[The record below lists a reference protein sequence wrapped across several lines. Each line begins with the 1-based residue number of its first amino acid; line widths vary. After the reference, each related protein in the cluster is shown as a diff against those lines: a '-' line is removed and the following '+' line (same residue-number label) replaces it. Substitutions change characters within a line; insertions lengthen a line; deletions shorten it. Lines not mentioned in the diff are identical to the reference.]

1 MGSTLFERDSPFERT
16 EDMTILR
23 FGEWRILLD
32 ISVNWVYNDITMKDL
47 QEILITN
54 LITLRKARGLTQ
66 IELGERVSYSDKTI
80 SKWENGD
87 SCPNIEALY
96 RLAEFYGVRI
106 DDLLRADF
114 RADLPI
120 RQEAPRRRYSKLV
133 ITMLAVVAVWCVAIL
148 LFAVLTLDEGMV
160 GEWLCFIYAVPVSL
174 VTVLVFNTLWGNRR
188 MNYLIISLLLWSLL
202 TTAFLQLL
210 SYHLWMVFL
219 LGIPIQIA
227 VILWS
232 QLKKQI

>member
-1 MGSTLFERDSPFERT
+1 
-16 EDMTILR
+16 MTILR
-23 FGEWRILLD
+23 FGESWILLD
-32 ISVNWVYNDITMKDL
+32 FLQKRVYNDVTMKNL
-47 QEILITN
+47 QEILINN
-54 LITLRKARGLTQ
+54 LIALRKARGLTQ

-114 RADLPI
+114 DAALPA
-120 RQEAPRRRYSKLV
+120 RQEKPRRRYSKLV
-133 ITMLAVVAVWCVAIL
+133 ITLLAVVAVWCVALL
-148 LFAVLTLDEGMV
+148 LFTVLVLDPAVMR
-160 GEWLCFIYAVPVSL
+160 EWLCFIYALPVSF
-174 VTVLVFNTLWGNRR
+174 VTVLVFNSLWGNRR
-188 MNYLIISLLLWSLL
+188 HNYLIISFLLWSLL
-202 TTAFLQLL
+202 TTVFLQLL

-219 LGIPIQIA
+219 LGVPIQIA

-232 QLKKQI
+232 QLKKQA

>member
-1 MGSTLFERDSPFERT
+1 
-16 EDMTILR
+16 MTILR

-148 LFAVLTLDEGMV
+148 LFAVLTLDESMV

-210 SYHLWMVFL
+210 PYHLWMVFL

-232 QLKKQI
+232 QLKKQV

>member
-1 MGSTLFERDSPFERT
+1 MRSQDFDGNSPTRRT
-16 EDMTILR
+16 GETTILR
-23 FGEWRILLD
+23 FGEWGILLD
-32 ISVNWVYNDITMKDL
+32 ISVNWVYNGAAMKNL
-47 QEILITN
+47 QEILINN
-54 LITLRKARGLTQ
+54 LIALRKARGLTQ
-66 IELGERVSYSDKTI
+66 IELGEYVSYSDKTI

-114 RADLPI
+114 RVDLPA
-120 RQEAPRRRYSKLV
+120 RQESPRRRYSKLV
-133 ITMLAVVAVWCVAIL
+133 ITMLATVAVWCVALL
-148 LFAVLTLDEGMV
+148 LFTVLVLDPRVV

-174 VTVLVFNTLWGNRR
+174 VTVLVFNSLWGNRR
-188 MNYLIISLLLWSLL
+188 HNYFIISLLLWSLL
-202 TTAFLQLL
+202 TTVFLQLL
-210 SYHLWMVFL
+210 SYRLWMVFL

-232 QLKKQI
+232 QLKKQT